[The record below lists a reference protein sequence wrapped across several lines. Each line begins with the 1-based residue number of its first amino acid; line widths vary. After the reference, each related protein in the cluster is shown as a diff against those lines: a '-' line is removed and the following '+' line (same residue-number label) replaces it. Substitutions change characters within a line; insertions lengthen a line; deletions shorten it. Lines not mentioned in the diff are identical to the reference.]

1 MLVVFGS
8 VNIDLVFALPALPRP
23 GETVLGSGYRIAP
36 GGKGA
41 NQAVA
46 AARDGANV
54 RFYGCVGTDAFGRL
68 ARDSLAAAGVDT
80 TGLCD
85 GGRPTGCAAVCTDA
99 AGRNLIAVASG
110 ANLDAHAAQ
119 MPDSALG
126 PDTTLVLQMEVPADE
141 VAAAIARAKTRGS
154 RVVLNLAPALPL
166 DPDTLHAVDVLV
178 VNEGEAAAL
187 AAALRVV
194 ATGDAAGV
202 ARRLASVLGN
212 IVVITLGGR
221 GAVAA
226 GVDDAW
232 RVDAL
237 PVQPVDTTAAGDAF
251 TGVLAAAID
260 RDVPLPEALH
270 RASVA
275 GGLACLVPGAQP
287 SLPDRATIDARR
299 ADLAPARRVP

>member
-8 VNIDLVFALPALPRP
+8 VNIDLVFSLPALPRP

-46 AARDGANV
+46 AARDGADV

-68 ARDSLAAAGVDT
+68 ARDSLAAAGVGT
-80 TGLCD
+80 TGLSD
-85 GGRPTGCAAVCTDA
+85 GARPTGCATVCTDA

-110 ANLDAHAAQ
+110 AILDARAAQ
-119 MPDSALG
+119 LPDSALG

-141 VAAAIARAKTRGS
+141 VAAAIARAKKRGS

-166 DPDTLHAVDVLV
+166 DPDTLPAVDVLV

-187 AAALRVV
+187 ATALRV
-194 ATGDAAGV
+194 AAGDAAGL

-226 GVDDAW
+226 RIDDVW

-251 TGVLAAAID
+251 TGVLAAALD
-260 RDVPLPEALH
+260 RGVPLPEALH

-287 SLPDRATIDARR
+287 SLPDRATIDARL
-299 ADLAPARRVP
+299 ADLAPPRRVP